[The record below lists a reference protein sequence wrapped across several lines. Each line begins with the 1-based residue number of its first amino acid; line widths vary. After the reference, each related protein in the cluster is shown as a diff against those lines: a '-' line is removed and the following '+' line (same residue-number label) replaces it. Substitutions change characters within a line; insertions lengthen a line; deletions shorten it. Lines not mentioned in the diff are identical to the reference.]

1 MPYVSVVTPV
11 YNTAEFLAECITS
24 VLGQTQGDFEYLI
37 VDNASTDRS
46 GEIAEEF
53 ARRDSRI
60 RVVRF
65 REHLPQIPNYNRALS
80 LTDQRARF
88 CKVAQ
93 ADDVLLPRCLEDMIS
108 VAESDP
114 GITLVGAYCILQ
126 NYVFLDGLDFYE
138 RVIDGVELCRRYMLG
153 GPFIF
158 GNPTSH
164 LYRMAD
170 VHRSPSF
177 YSESSPIADA
187 DAAVRLLLNGKFGFV
202 HQTLSFSRRTNDSIS
217 TRNKDYDIDTL
228 TRRMILEM
236 YGTYCLDTPT
246 LKLLRR
252 RWSGRHN
259 RVLAE
264 GWLFGYGQPFWELH
278 QAGLADAGLQI
289 SRIRI
294 VGALLVVVLRYFA
307 NLEDT
312 IRRFGA
318 WLRGKRGT

>member
-1 MPYVSVVTPV
+1 MAYVSVVTPV
-11 YNTAEFLAECITS
+11 YNTAEYLAECITS
-24 VLGQTQGDFEYLI
+24 VLSQTRGDFEYLI
-37 VDNASTDRS
+37 VDNASTDGS

-53 ARRDSRI
+53 AKHDARI
-60 RVVRF
+60 RVVHF
-65 REHLPQIPNYNRALS
+65 EKHLPQIPNYNRALR
-80 LTDQRARF
+80 LTEPTARF
-88 CKVAQ
+88 CKIAQ
-93 ADDVLLPRCLEDMIS
+93 ADDVLLPRCLEDMLS
-108 VAESDP
+108 VAETDH

-164 LYRMAD
+164 LYRMID
-170 VHRSPSF
+170 IQESPNF

-187 DAAVRLLLNGKFGFV
+187 DAAVRLLLRGKFGFV

-236 YGTYCLDTPT
+236 YGGYCLDSST
-246 LKLLRR
+246 LKTLRR

-264 GWLFGYGQPFWELH
+264 GWLFRYGHPFWDLH
-278 QAGLADAGLQI
+278 SAGLAEAGLKI
-289 SRIRI
+289 SWFR
-294 VGALLVVVLRYFA
+294 VFGAFLVVVLRYFA
-307 NLEDT
+307 NLEGT
-312 IRRFGA
+312 IRRLAA
-318 WLRGKRGT
+318 WFRIK